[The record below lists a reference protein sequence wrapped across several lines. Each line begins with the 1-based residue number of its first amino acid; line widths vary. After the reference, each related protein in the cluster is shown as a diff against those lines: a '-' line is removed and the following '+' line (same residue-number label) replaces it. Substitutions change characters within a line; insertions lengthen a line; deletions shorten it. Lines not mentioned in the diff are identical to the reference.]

1 MRTALAGNLA
11 CKQALQGA
19 MKPETPIWT
28 DKNVAGLA
36 GVVLQARLMAAV
48 ISSNAN

>member
-1 MRTALAGNLA
+1 MLGLNLA

-19 MKPETPIWT
+19 MKPETMIWT

-36 GVVLQARLMAAV
+36 GVVSRARLIAAV
-48 ISSNAN
+48 ISSNAS